1 MKYLTNGLDHEK
13 KRVGID
19 FLHYKGFSYALV
31 AMLEAAGV
39 KIGSLRP
46 GLGPLGPISGHLG
59 PRLVALESRL
69 GARGP
74 RLEALGLRFWALGP
88 KVGALGSRFEAL
100 RPRFGALGQKSGALG
115 LWSHDM
121 RLCDQD

>member
-1 MKYLTNGLDHEK
+1 MAKIK
-13 KRVGID
+13 SSK
-19 FLHYKGFSYALV
+19 

-46 GLGPLGPISGHLG
+46 GLGPLGPILGHLG

-74 RLEALGLRFWALGP
+74 
-88 KVGALGSRFEAL
+88 
-100 RPRFGALGQKSGALG
+100 
-115 LWSHDM
+115 
-121 RLCDQD
+121 